1 MPSTG
6 FHSHHITGKSIH
18 LHNIL
23 LCYTKDSFRVPC
35 LHHYFFYTWPCP
47 PSPLC
52 YLELPLVF
60 LPETKTLSLYQ
71 LNSFS
76 VLDSECQCYLLY
88 YISHSNTCKAP
99 GRCLEHSNP
108 KLQFLFLF
116 ISLPILTPTRNNT
129 TTHSAMV
136 SLM

>member
-6 FHSHHITGKSIH
+6 FHSHHVTGKRIH

-52 YLELPLVF
+52 YLELPFVF
-60 LPETKTLSLYQ
+60 LPETKTLSFVSTEFILS
-71 LNSFS
+71 LGFGMLSS
-76 VLDSECQCYLLY
+76 LL
-88 YISHSNTCKAP
+88 HFT
-99 GRCLEHSNP
+99 
-108 KLQFLFLF
+108 F
-116 ISLPILTPTRNNT
+116 
-129 TTHSAMV
+129 
-136 SLM
+136 